1 MQTADITTFLKLSRS
16 IPVIDVRSS
25 AEFSQGHIPG
35 AYNLPLFS
43 DDERAAIGL
52 NYKEAGKHEALL
64 MGLDIVGPK
73 MSSFIRQAE
82 QIAPGKKI
90 LIHCWRGG
98 MRSASIAWLLQF
110 AGFET
115 TLLSGGYKA
124 YRNAVL
130 TTFDRSYVMLILGG
144 MTGSGKTAILKEL
157 AKLGEQVID
166 LEELACHQGSAFG
179 SMNKL
184 VQPTQEQFE
193 NDLAFQLN
201 RLDHTQRIWLED
213 ESITI
218 GRIVIPNG
226 LWQQIRSTL
235 ILKLEIAKEERIR
248 NLVEA
253 YGNLSEQFLAGCI
266 GRITKKL
273 GGQHAKAA
281 LEALERK
288 EYGRVAEIM
297 LVYYDK
303 TYGIGLSK
311 RDPLLIIELILE
323 PGSPQ
328 AHAKRVLNFS
338 ESLDIRTMYGS

>member
-1 MQTADITTFLKLSRS
+1 MQTADITTFLKLSQS
-16 IPVIDVRSS
+16 LPVIDVRSP
-25 AEFSQGHIPG
+25 AEFSHGHIPG

-43 DDERAAIGL
+43 DDERAAIGI
-52 NYKEAGKHEALL
+52 NYKEAGKHETLL
-64 MGLDIVGPK
+64 MGLDMVGPK
-73 MSSFIRQAE
+73 MSSFIRRAE
-82 QIAPGKKI
+82 QIAPGKKV

-98 MRSASIAWLLQF
+98 MRSASMAWLLQF

-115 TLLSGGYKA
+115 ILLEGGYKA

-130 TTFDRSYVMLILGG
+130 TTFDRPYIMLILGG

-157 AKLGEQVID
+157 AKMGEQVID

-193 NDLAFQLN
+193 NNLAFQLD

-226 LWQQIRSTL
+226 SWQQMRAVPL
-235 ILKLEIAKEERIR
+235 VKLEIAKEERIR
-248 NLVEA
+248 NLVKD
-253 YGNLSEQFLAGCI
+253 YGSLSEQFLAGCI
-266 GRITKKL
+266 ERITKKL

-281 LEALERK
+281 LEALKRK
-288 EYGRVAEIM
+288 EYERVAEIM

-303 TYGIGLSK
+303 TYGVGLSK
-311 RDPLLIIELILE
+311 RDPSLIMELTLE
-323 PGSPQ
+323 PGLPQ
-328 AHAKRVLNFS
+328 AHAKKVLNFS
-338 ESLDIRTMYGS
+338 ESLDMRTIQRS